1 MSNIT
6 VLTPA
11 YNRGK
16 LLEKLYE
23 SLCAQDCKDFEW
35 LIVDDGSTDDTSE
48 RVEQMKQTA
57 DFPISYHIKENGG
70 KHTAL
75 NYAYQFIKAPLTF
88 IVDSDDSLTVDAIS
102 CVNEIYKKYK
112 NESDLCGFSF
122 LRGKPDGGYLSTS
135 GVPQDGM
142 KESYVECRINR
153 NIGGDMYY
161 ILWQHWAWLWVKHSG
176 IRFDVI
182 HHVTMNDY
190 RIPSELYKAK
200 GAKVIWGPMGGAQ
213 VTPRPLKVY
222 EKNQLVASFR
232 EFVNKSCSWNPFYK
246 KALRSYY
253 KIYCINNETQKQI
266 SCIVGKDVPLMPEL
280 ALRDEYKNLPIRKGK
295 NDILKIVFVGRLI
308 GKKGIAFLVDALSLM
323 PTDMDWELLIF
334 GDGDDRALIEKQI
347 ADSCIGKNV
356 KLMGN
361 RPLNQIAE
369 AYQQADVFVLPSLR
383 ETSGNVLLEAM
394 AYAVP
399 IVAFDTSFCRLLKE
413 VDCGVFINTEQALDN
428 IKEDYCKAIVT
439 LGQDKELAKQ
449 MGLNGYKY
457 VNSKLTWDEKYRII
471 VNDM

>member
-1 MSNIT
+1 MVNYLISAYSVNPYKGSEDSIGWNWVLQYEKNYKEGDRIILLTKKFNEKDTRRGLKEFNIQH
-6 VLTPA
+6 VELV
-11 YNRGK
+11 
-16 LLEKLYE
+16 
-23 SLCAQDCKDFEW
+23 
-35 LIVDDGSTDDTSE
+35 IVD
-48 RVEQMKQTA
+48 V
-57 DFPISYHIKENGG
+57 PN
-70 KHTAL
+70 AL
-75 NYAYQFIKAPLTF
+75 NWFREKHSAFHH
-88 IVDSDDSLTVDAIS
+88 
-102 CVNEIYKKYK
+102 
-112 NESDLCGFSF
+112 
-122 LRGKPDGGYLSTS
+122 
-135 GVPQDGM
+135 
-142 KESYVECRINR
+142 
-153 NIGGDMYY
+153 MYY

-176 IRFDVI
+176 IHFDVI

-200 GAKVIWGPMGGAQ
+200 GAQVIWGPMGGAQ

-266 SCIVGKDVPLMPEL
+266 SRIVGKDVPLMPEL
-280 ALRDEYKNLPIRKGK
+280 ALRDEYKNLPIRKGN

-323 PTDMDWELLIF
+323 PTDMNWELLIF
-334 GDGDDRALIEKQI
+334 GDGDDHALIEKQI
-347 ADSCIGKNV
+347 ADSGIGKNV

-413 VDCGVFINTEQALDN
+413 VDCGVFVNTDQALEG
-428 IKEDYCKAIVT
+428 IKEDWCKAIVT

>member
-1 MSNIT
+1 MNYLISAYSVNPYKGSEDSIGWNWVLQYEKNYKKGDRIILLTKKFNEKDTRRGLKEFNIQH
-6 VLTPA
+6 VELV
-11 YNRGK
+11 
-16 LLEKLYE
+16 
-23 SLCAQDCKDFEW
+23 
-35 LIVDDGSTDDTSE
+35 IVD
-48 RVEQMKQTA
+48 V
-57 DFPISYHIKENGG
+57 PN
-70 KHTAL
+70 AL
-75 NYAYQFIKAPLTF
+75 NWFREKHSAFHH
-88 IVDSDDSLTVDAIS
+88 
-102 CVNEIYKKYK
+102 
-112 NESDLCGFSF
+112 
-122 LRGKPDGGYLSTS
+122 
-135 GVPQDGM
+135 
-142 KESYVECRINR
+142 
-153 NIGGDMYY
+153 MYY

-190 RIPSELYKAK
+190 RIPSEMYKAK

-266 SCIVGKDVPLMPEL
+266 SRIVGKDVPLMPEL
-280 ALRDEYKNLPIRKGK
+280 ALRDEYKNLPIRKGN

-323 PTDMDWELLIF
+323 PTDMNWELLIF
-334 GDGDDRALIEKQI
+334 GDGDDHALIEKQI
-347 ADSCIGKNV
+347 ADSGIGKNV

-449 MGLNGYKY
+449 MGMNGYKY

>member
-1 MSNIT
+1 MVNYLISAYSVNPYKGSEDSIGWNWVLQYEKNYKEGDRIILLTKKFNEKDTRRGLKEFNIQH
-6 VLTPA
+6 VELV
-11 YNRGK
+11 
-16 LLEKLYE
+16 
-23 SLCAQDCKDFEW
+23 
-35 LIVDDGSTDDTSE
+35 IVD
-48 RVEQMKQTA
+48 V
-57 DFPISYHIKENGG
+57 PN
-70 KHTAL
+70 AL
-75 NYAYQFIKAPLTF
+75 NWFREKHSAFHH
-88 IVDSDDSLTVDAIS
+88 
-102 CVNEIYKKYK
+102 
-112 NESDLCGFSF
+112 
-122 LRGKPDGGYLSTS
+122 
-135 GVPQDGM
+135 
-142 KESYVECRINR
+142 
-153 NIGGDMYY
+153 MYY

-266 SCIVGKDVPLMPEL
+266 SRIVGKDVPLMPEL
-280 ALRDEYKNLPIRKGK
+280 ALRDEYKNLPIRKGN

-323 PTDMDWELLIF
+323 PTDMNWELLIF
-334 GDGDDRALIEKQI
+334 GDGDDHALIEKQI
-347 ADSCIGKNV
+347 ADSGIGKNV

-369 AYQQADVFVLPSLR
+369 AYQQADVFVLLSLR

-413 VDCGVFINTEQALDN
+413 VDCGVFVNTDQALEG
-428 IKEDYCKAIVT
+428 IKEDWCKAIVT

-449 MGLNGYKY
+449 MGMNGYKY

>member
-1 MSNIT
+1 MMNYLISAYSVNPYKGSEDSIGWNWVLQYEKNYKKGDRIILLTKKFNEKDTRRGLKEFNIQH
-6 VLTPA
+6 VELI
-11 YNRGK
+11 
-16 LLEKLYE
+16 
-23 SLCAQDCKDFEW
+23 
-35 LIVDDGSTDDTSE
+35 IVDVPD
-48 RVEQMKQTA
+48 
-57 DFPISYHIKENGG
+57 
-70 KHTAL
+70 AL
-75 NYAYQFIKAPLTF
+75 NWFREKHSAFHH
-88 IVDSDDSLTVDAIS
+88 
-102 CVNEIYKKYK
+102 
-112 NESDLCGFSF
+112 
-122 LRGKPDGGYLSTS
+122 
-135 GVPQDGM
+135 
-142 KESYVECRINR
+142 
-153 NIGGDMYY
+153 MYY

-213 VTPRPLKVY
+213 VTPKPLKVY
-222 EKNQLVASFR
+222 EKNQMVASFR

-253 KIYCINNETQKQI
+253 KIYCINIETQKQI

-347 ADSCIGKNV
+347 ADSGIGKKV

>member
-1 MSNIT
+1 MNYLISAYSVNPYKGSEDSIGWNWVLQYEKNYKKGDRIILLTKKFNEKDTRRGLKEFNIQH
-6 VLTPA
+6 VELV
-11 YNRGK
+11 
-16 LLEKLYE
+16 
-23 SLCAQDCKDFEW
+23 
-35 LIVDDGSTDDTSE
+35 IVD
-48 RVEQMKQTA
+48 V
-57 DFPISYHIKENGG
+57 PN
-70 KHTAL
+70 AL
-75 NYAYQFIKAPLTF
+75 NWFREKHSAFHH
-88 IVDSDDSLTVDAIS
+88 
-102 CVNEIYKKYK
+102 
-112 NESDLCGFSF
+112 
-122 LRGKPDGGYLSTS
+122 
-135 GVPQDGM
+135 
-142 KESYVECRINR
+142 
-153 NIGGDMYY
+153 MYY
-161 ILWQHWAWLWVKHSG
+161 ILWQHWAWLWVKHSE

-246 KALRSYY
+246 KALRAYY

-266 SCIVGKDVPLMPEL
+266 SRIVGKDVPLMPEL
-280 ALRDEYKNLPIRKGK
+280 ALRDEYKNLPIRKGN

-323 PTDMDWELLIF
+323 PTDMNWELLIF
-334 GDGDDRALIEKQI
+334 GDGDDHALIEKQI
-347 ADSCIGKNV
+347 ADSGIGKNV

-413 VDCGVFINTEQALDN
+413 VDCGVFVNTDQALEG
-428 IKEDYCKAIVT
+428 IKEDWCKAIVT

>member
-1 MSNIT
+1 MVNYLISAYSVNPYKGSEDSIGWNWVLQYKKNYKEGDRIILLTKKFNEKDTRRGLKEFNIQH
-6 VLTPA
+6 VELV
-11 YNRGK
+11 
-16 LLEKLYE
+16 
-23 SLCAQDCKDFEW
+23 
-35 LIVDDGSTDDTSE
+35 IVD
-48 RVEQMKQTA
+48 V
-57 DFPISYHIKENGG
+57 PN
-70 KHTAL
+70 AL
-75 NYAYQFIKAPLTF
+75 NWFREKHSAFHH
-88 IVDSDDSLTVDAIS
+88 
-102 CVNEIYKKYK
+102 
-112 NESDLCGFSF
+112 
-122 LRGKPDGGYLSTS
+122 
-135 GVPQDGM
+135 
-142 KESYVECRINR
+142 
-153 NIGGDMYY
+153 MYY

-176 IRFDVI
+176 IHFDVI
-182 HHVTMNDY
+182 HQFTMHDY
-190 RIPSELYKAK
+190 RIQSELYKSK

-266 SCIVGKDVPLMPEL
+266 SRIVGKDVPLMPEL
-280 ALRDEYKNLPIRKGK
+280 ALRDEYKNLPIRKGN

-323 PTDMDWELLIF
+323 PTDMNWELLIF
-334 GDGDDRALIEKQI
+334 GDGDDHALIEKQI
-347 ADSCIGKNV
+347 ADSGIGKNV

-413 VDCGVFINTEQALDN
+413 VDCGVFVNTDQALEG
-428 IKEDYCKAIVT
+428 IKEDWCKAIVT

>member
-1 MSNIT
+1 MNYLISAYSVNPYKGSEDSIGWNWVLQYEKNYKEGDRIILLTKKFNEKDTRKGLEEFNI
-6 VLTPA
+6 
-11 YNRGK
+11 
-16 LLEKLYE
+16 
-23 SLCAQDCKDFEW
+23 QH
-35 LIVDDGSTDDTSE
+35 
-48 RVEQMKQTA
+48 VELVIA
-57 DFPISYHIKENGG
+57 DVPN
-70 KHTAL
+70 AL
-75 NYAYQFIKAPLTF
+75 NWFREKHSAFHH
-88 IVDSDDSLTVDAIS
+88 
-102 CVNEIYKKYK
+102 
-112 NESDLCGFSF
+112 
-122 LRGKPDGGYLSTS
+122 
-135 GVPQDGM
+135 
-142 KESYVECRINR
+142 
-153 NIGGDMYY
+153 MYY

-190 RIPSELYKAK
+190 RIPSEMYKAK

-266 SCIVGKDVPLMPEL
+266 SRIVGKDVPLMPEL
-280 ALRDEYKNLPIRKGK
+280 ALRDEYKNLPIRKGN
-295 NDILKIVFVGRLI
+295 NDILKIVFVERLI

-323 PTDMDWELLIF
+323 PTDMNWELLIF
-334 GDGDDRALIEKQI
+334 GDGDDHALIEKQI
-347 ADSCIGKNV
+347 ADSGIGKNV

-449 MGLNGYKY
+449 MGMNGYKY

>member
-1 MSNIT
+1 MNYLISAYSVNPYKGSEDSIGWNWVLQYEKNYKEGDRIILLTKKFNEKDTRKGLEEFNIQH
-6 VLTPA
+6 VELV
-11 YNRGK
+11 
-16 LLEKLYE
+16 
-23 SLCAQDCKDFEW
+23 
-35 LIVDDGSTDDTSE
+35 IVD
-48 RVEQMKQTA
+48 V
-57 DFPISYHIKENGG
+57 PN
-70 KHTAL
+70 AL
-75 NYAYQFIKAPLTF
+75 NWFREKHSAFHH
-88 IVDSDDSLTVDAIS
+88 
-102 CVNEIYKKYK
+102 
-112 NESDLCGFSF
+112 
-122 LRGKPDGGYLSTS
+122 
-135 GVPQDGM
+135 
-142 KESYVECRINR
+142 
-153 NIGGDMYY
+153 MYY
-161 ILWQHWAWLWVKHSG
+161 ILWQHSG

-190 RIPSELYKAK
+190 RIPSEMYKAK

-266 SCIVGKDVPLMPEL
+266 SRIVGKDVPLMPEL
-280 ALRDEYKNLPIRKGK
+280 ALRDEYKNLPIRKGN

-323 PTDMDWELLIF
+323 PTDMNWELLIF
-334 GDGDDRALIEKQI
+334 GDGDDHALIEKQI
-347 ADSCIGKNV
+347 ADSGIGKNV

-413 VDCGVFINTEQALDN
+413 VDCGVFINTEQALNN

-449 MGLNGYKY
+449 MGMNGYKY

>member
-1 MSNIT
+1 MVNYLISSYSVNPYKGSEDSIGWNWVLQYEKNYKEGDRIILLTKKFNEKDTRRGLKEFNIQH
-6 VLTPA
+6 VELV
-11 YNRGK
+11 
-16 LLEKLYE
+16 
-23 SLCAQDCKDFEW
+23 
-35 LIVDDGSTDDTSE
+35 IVD
-48 RVEQMKQTA
+48 V
-57 DFPISYHIKENGG
+57 PN
-70 KHTAL
+70 AL
-75 NYAYQFIKAPLTF
+75 NWFREKHSAFHH
-88 IVDSDDSLTVDAIS
+88 
-102 CVNEIYKKYK
+102 
-112 NESDLCGFSF
+112 
-122 LRGKPDGGYLSTS
+122 
-135 GVPQDGM
+135 
-142 KESYVECRINR
+142 
-153 NIGGDMYY
+153 MYY

-176 IRFDVI
+176 IHFDVI

-266 SCIVGKDVPLMPEL
+266 SRIVGKDVPLMPEL
-280 ALRDEYKNLPIRKGK
+280 ALRDEYKNLPIRKGN
-295 NDILKIVFVGRLI
+295 NDIFKIVFVGRLI

-323 PTDMDWELLIF
+323 PTDMNWELLIF
-334 GDGDDRALIEKQI
+334 GDGDDHALIEKQI
-347 ADSCIGKNV
+347 ADSGIEKNV

-413 VDCGVFINTEQALDN
+413 VDCGVFVNTDQALEG
-428 IKEDYCKAIVT
+428 IKEDWCKAIVT

>member
-1 MSNIT
+1 MNYLISAYSVNPYKGSEDSIGWNWVLQYEKNYKKGDRIILLTKKFNEKDTRRGLKEFNIQH
-6 VLTPA
+6 VELV
-11 YNRGK
+11 
-16 LLEKLYE
+16 
-23 SLCAQDCKDFEW
+23 
-35 LIVDDGSTDDTSE
+35 IVDVPD
-48 RVEQMKQTA
+48 
-57 DFPISYHIKENGG
+57 
-70 KHTAL
+70 AL
-75 NYAYQFIKAPLTF
+75 NWFREKHSAFHH
-88 IVDSDDSLTVDAIS
+88 
-102 CVNEIYKKYK
+102 
-112 NESDLCGFSF
+112 
-122 LRGKPDGGYLSTS
+122 
-135 GVPQDGM
+135 
-142 KESYVECRINR
+142 
-153 NIGGDMYY
+153 MYY

-266 SCIVGKDVPLMPEL
+266 SRNVGKDVPLMPEL

-323 PTDMDWELLIF
+323 PTDIDWELLIF

-439 LGQDKELAKQ
+439 LEQDKELAKQ

>member
-1 MSNIT
+1 MNYLISAYSVNPYKGSEDSIGWNW
-6 VLTPA
+6 VLQYEKNYKKGDRIILLTKKF
-11 YNRGK
+11 NEKDTRRGLK
-16 LLEKLYE
+16 EFNMQHVELV
-23 SLCAQDCKDFEW
+23 
-35 LIVDDGSTDDTSE
+35 IVD
-48 RVEQMKQTA
+48 V
-57 DFPISYHIKENGG
+57 PN
-70 KHTAL
+70 AL
-75 NYAYQFIKAPLTF
+75 NWFREKHSAFHH
-88 IVDSDDSLTVDAIS
+88 
-102 CVNEIYKKYK
+102 
-112 NESDLCGFSF
+112 
-122 LRGKPDGGYLSTS
+122 
-135 GVPQDGM
+135 
-142 KESYVECRINR
+142 
-153 NIGGDMYY
+153 MYY

-266 SCIVGKDVPLMPEL
+266 SRIVGKDVPLMPEL
-280 ALRDEYKNLPIRKGK
+280 ALRDEYKNLPIRKGN

-323 PTDMDWELLIF
+323 PTDMNWELLIF

-347 ADSCIGKNV
+347 ADSGIGKNV

-413 VDCGVFINTEQALDN
+413 VDCGVFVNTDQALEG
-428 IKEDYCKAIVT
+428 IKEDWCKAIVT
-439 LGQDKELAKQ
+439 FGQDKELAKQ

>member
-1 MSNIT
+1 MMNYLISAYSVNPYKGSEDSIGWNWVLQYEKNYKEGDRIILLTKKFNEKDTRRGLKEFNIQH
-6 VLTPA
+6 VELA
-11 YNRGK
+11 
-16 LLEKLYE
+16 
-23 SLCAQDCKDFEW
+23 
-35 LIVDDGSTDDTSE
+35 IVD
-48 RVEQMKQTA
+48 V
-57 DFPISYHIKENGG
+57 PN
-70 KHTAL
+70 AL
-75 NYAYQFIKAPLTF
+75 NWFREKHSAFHH
-88 IVDSDDSLTVDAIS
+88 
-102 CVNEIYKKYK
+102 
-112 NESDLCGFSF
+112 
-122 LRGKPDGGYLSTS
+122 
-135 GVPQDGM
+135 
-142 KESYVECRINR
+142 
-153 NIGGDMYY
+153 MYY

-266 SCIVGKDVPLMPEL
+266 SRIVGKDVPLMPEL
-280 ALRDEYKNLPIRKGK
+280 ALRDEYKNLPIRKGN

-323 PTDMDWELLIF
+323 PTDMNWELLIF

-347 ADSCIGKNV
+347 ADSGIGKNV

>member
-1 MSNIT
+1 MVNYLISAYSVNPYKGSEDSIGWNWVLQYEKNYKEGDRIILLTKKFNEKDTRRGLKEFNIQH
-6 VLTPA
+6 VELV
-11 YNRGK
+11 
-16 LLEKLYE
+16 
-23 SLCAQDCKDFEW
+23 
-35 LIVDDGSTDDTSE
+35 IVD
-48 RVEQMKQTA
+48 V
-57 DFPISYHIKENGG
+57 PN
-70 KHTAL
+70 AL
-75 NYAYQFIKAPLTF
+75 NWFREKHSAFHH
-88 IVDSDDSLTVDAIS
+88 
-102 CVNEIYKKYK
+102 
-112 NESDLCGFSF
+112 
-122 LRGKPDGGYLSTS
+122 
-135 GVPQDGM
+135 
-142 KESYVECRINR
+142 
-153 NIGGDMYY
+153 MYY

-190 RIPSELYKAK
+190 RIPSEMYKAK

-266 SCIVGKDVPLMPEL
+266 SRIVGKDVPLMPEL
-280 ALRDEYKNLPIRKGK
+280 ALRDEYKNLPIRKGN

-323 PTDMDWELLIF
+323 PTDMNWELLIF
-334 GDGDDRALIEKQI
+334 GDGDDHALIEKQI
-347 ADSCIGKNV
+347 ADSGIGKNV

-413 VDCGVFINTEQALDN
+413 VDCGVFVNTDQALEG
-428 IKEDYCKAIVT
+428 IKEDWCKAIVT

>member
-1 MSNIT
+1 MNYLISAYSVNPYKGSEDSIGWNWVLQYEKNYKEGDRIILLTKKFNEKDTRRGLKEFNIQH
-6 VLTPA
+6 VELV
-11 YNRGK
+11 
-16 LLEKLYE
+16 
-23 SLCAQDCKDFEW
+23 
-35 LIVDDGSTDDTSE
+35 IVD
-48 RVEQMKQTA
+48 V
-57 DFPISYHIKENGG
+57 PN
-70 KHTAL
+70 AL
-75 NYAYQFIKAPLTF
+75 NWFREKHSAFHH
-88 IVDSDDSLTVDAIS
+88 
-102 CVNEIYKKYK
+102 
-112 NESDLCGFSF
+112 
-122 LRGKPDGGYLSTS
+122 
-135 GVPQDGM
+135 
-142 KESYVECRINR
+142 
-153 NIGGDMYY
+153 MYY

-232 EFVNKSCSWNPFYK
+232 VFVNKSCSWNPFYK

-266 SCIVGKDVPLMPEL
+266 SRIVGKDVPLMPEL
-280 ALRDEYKNLPIRKGK
+280 ALRDEYKNLPIRKGN

-323 PTDMDWELLIF
+323 PTDMNWELLIF
-334 GDGDDRALIEKQI
+334 GDGDDHALIEKQI
-347 ADSCIGKNV
+347 ADSGIGKNV

-413 VDCGVFINTEQALDN
+413 VDCGVFVNTEQALEG
-428 IKEDYCKAIVT
+428 IKEDWCKAIVM
-439 LGQDKELAKQ
+439 LGRDKKLAKR
-449 MGLNGYKY
+449 MGMNGYKY
-457 VNSKLTWDEKYRII
+457 VNSRLTWDEKYKVI

>member
-1 MSNIT
+1 MMNYLISAYSVNPYKGSEDSIGWNWVLQYEKNYKKGDRIILLTKKFNEKDTRRGLKEFNIQH
-6 VLTPA
+6 VELV
-11 YNRGK
+11 
-16 LLEKLYE
+16 
-23 SLCAQDCKDFEW
+23 
-35 LIVDDGSTDDTSE
+35 IVDVPD
-48 RVEQMKQTA
+48 
-57 DFPISYHIKENGG
+57 
-70 KHTAL
+70 AL
-75 NYAYQFIKAPLTF
+75 NWFREKHSAFHH
-88 IVDSDDSLTVDAIS
+88 
-102 CVNEIYKKYK
+102 
-112 NESDLCGFSF
+112 
-122 LRGKPDGGYLSTS
+122 
-135 GVPQDGM
+135 
-142 KESYVECRINR
+142 
-153 NIGGDMYY
+153 MYY

-213 VTPRPLKVY
+213 VTPKPLKVY
-222 EKNQLVASFR
+222 EKNQLVANFR

-266 SCIVGKDVPLMPEL
+266 SRIVGKDVPLMPEL
-280 ALRDEYKNLPIRKGK
+280 ALRDEYKNLPIQKRN

-323 PTDMDWELLIF
+323 PTDMEWELLIF

-347 ADSCIGKNV
+347 ADSGIGKNV

-361 RPLNQIAE
+361 RPMDQIAE

-413 VDCGVFINTEQALDN
+413 VDCGVFVDTEQALEG
-428 IKEDYCKAIVT
+428 IKKDWCKAIVM
-439 LGQDKELAKQ
+439 LGRDKKLAKR
-449 MGLNGYKY
+449 MGMNGYKY
-457 VNSKLTWDEKYRII
+457 VNSRLTWDEKYKVI

>member
-1 MSNIT
+1 MMNYLISAYSVNPYKGSEDSIGWNWVLQYEKNYKEGDRIILLTKKFNEKDTRKGLKEFNIQH
-6 VLTPA
+6 VELV
-11 YNRGK
+11 
-16 LLEKLYE
+16 
-23 SLCAQDCKDFEW
+23 
-35 LIVDDGSTDDTSE
+35 IVD
-48 RVEQMKQTA
+48 V
-57 DFPISYHIKENGG
+57 PN
-70 KHTAL
+70 AL
-75 NYAYQFIKAPLTF
+75 NWFREKHSAFHH
-88 IVDSDDSLTVDAIS
+88 
-102 CVNEIYKKYK
+102 
-112 NESDLCGFSF
+112 
-122 LRGKPDGGYLSTS
+122 
-135 GVPQDGM
+135 
-142 KESYVECRINR
+142 
-153 NIGGDMYY
+153 MYY
-161 ILWQHWAWLWVKHSG
+161 ILWQHWAWLWVKHSE

-246 KALRSYY
+246 KALRAYY

-266 SCIVGKDVPLMPEL
+266 SRIVGKDVPLMPEL
-280 ALRDEYKNLPIRKGK
+280 ALRDEYKNLPIRKGN

-323 PTDMDWELLIF
+323 PTDMNWELLIF
-334 GDGDDRALIEKQI
+334 GDGDDHALIEKQI
-347 ADSCIGKNV
+347 ADSGIGKNV

-413 VDCGVFINTEQALDN
+413 VDCGVFVNTDQALEG
-428 IKEDYCKAIVT
+428 IKEDWCKAIVT